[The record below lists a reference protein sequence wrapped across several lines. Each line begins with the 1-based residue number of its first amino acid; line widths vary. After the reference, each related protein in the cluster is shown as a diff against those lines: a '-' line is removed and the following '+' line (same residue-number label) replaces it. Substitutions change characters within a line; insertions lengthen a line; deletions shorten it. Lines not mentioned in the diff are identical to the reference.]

1 MTQNDTKYRVLARKY
16 RPATFADLIGQDAL
30 VRTLTNA
37 LETGKVAQAYIL
49 TGIRGIGKTTSARI
63 IAKALNCTGTD
74 GKGAMT
80 AQPCGECE
88 HCKAIAAGTHIDV
101 TEIDAAS
108 NTGVDNVRE
117 IIEGTRYSPTSA
129 RYKIYIIDE
138 VHMLSKAAFNA
149 LLKTLEEPPESV
161 KFIFATTEIR
171 KVPATILSRCQ
182 RFDLRRVDADLLT
195 QHFKNVLQKEGL
207 DAQEDAL
214 RLIAKA
220 ADGSVRDGLSL
231 LDQAIAHSGG
241 KIETDF
247 VRSMIGLADKTAIL
261 DLYAAITGGK
271 IQQALNVFEEQYALG
286 ADPVAVIQDL
296 LELTHFLTRA
306 KLSANLL
313 DDSVM
318 GSAERDK
325 CKEMVRAFSMSL
337 LARLWQMLLKGLQE
351 TANAPNEK
359 QAAEMLLIRLAYMAD
374 LPSPQEL
381 YEKVR
386 NAPQTTSN
394 APAAPSAPTKTPA
407 TFAPQGVSSPAPQS
421 APLFS
426 GNVVPASAPVQSD
439 ARQTFLSLAD
449 VVEYAMKQNP
459 LFAFHLQNFVSLT
472 KFEQGKIEFY
482 PLENAPKSLCA
493 DIQKNL
499 SAWTGR
505 PWLVSVLSEKKG
517 QTLKQEADRKIEA
530 AKTQFESHPLTA
542 KILELFPQATIENVR
557 LRKEE
562 TGNTDNTSEDQD
574 LETEN
579 NE

>member
-63 IAKALNCTGTD
+63 IAKALNCTGTN

-241 KIETDF
+241 KIETNF

-359 QAAEMLLIRLAYMAD
+359 QAAEMLLIRLAYMTD

-394 APAAPSAPTKTPA
+394 APVTPSTPAQTPA

-517 QTLKQEADRKIEA
+517 QQIET
-530 AKTQFESHPLTA
+530 TQQYFSL
-542 KILELFPQATIENVR
+542 I
-557 LRKEE
+557 
-562 TGNTDNTSEDQD
+562 
-574 LETEN
+574 
-579 NE
+579 

>member
-394 APAAPSAPTKTPA
+394 APVTPSTPA
-407 TFAPQGVSSPAPQS
+407 QTPALFASQGVSSPAPQS

-426 GNVVPASAPVQSD
+426 GNVVPASTPVQSD
-439 ARQTFLSLAD
+439 AQQTFLSLAD

-562 TGNTDNTSEDQD
+562 TGNTDNMPEDQD
-574 LETEN
+574 PETEN